1 LNVRKGV
8 GMELKELEVYQ
19 ISRELSRIAWEVYSR
34 LDKEYR
40 YGMGR
45 QFLNST
51 DSVGA
56 NIAEGYGRF
65 HYLDSVKFY
74 YNARGSHYES
84 RHWQELLTERKL
96 ISDKVA
102 NKLVERYDVFGVKL
116 NNFISSVK
124 RRAKQ

>member
-1 LNVRKGV
+1 
-8 GMELKELEVYQ
+8 MELKKLEVYK
-19 ISRELSRIAWEVYSR
+19 ISRELSKIAWEVYSE

-40 YGMGR
+40 YGMGQ

-65 HYLDSVKFY
+65 HYLDSAKFY
-74 YNARGSHYES
+74 YNSRGSHYES

-96 ISDKVA
+96 ISDKVS
-102 NKLVERYDVFGVKL
+102 NKLIERYDVFGVKL